1 MNLKIDENII
11 YAFSKPPLFNPF
23 SNNILDKKKMHKSSL
38 KKR

>member
-23 SNNILDKKKMHKSSL
+23 SNNILDKKNAQVL
-38 KKR
+38 FEKR